1 MYLWQ
6 YCQNSIYDSPFQF
19 FGFVYLTN
27 RQLTSCNDRLTLAR
41 FARWKFNLIHN
52 SNESFLQIK
61 VHCRCW
67 STRNG
72 FSTTSIIRISIN
84 WDFTATQN
92 YQDAKFNSFL
102 SGIQNLLLLGVGGEK
117 IFVKL
122 TAEEALKKKWASPSS
137 QLTRDHLSRDDDH
150 PLVFKLGS
158 ETVVKSSCFTI
169 IDYLPKRSRKTYI
182 SIAQKASGKPK
193 DFSHSCVSPSN
204 SMFTN
209 QNQSSNPLAH

>member
-1 MYLWQ
+1 MLKHQKW
-6 YCQNSIYDSPFQF
+6 F
-19 FGFVYLTN
+19 F
-27 RQLTSCNDRLTLAR
+27 
-41 FARWKFNLIHN
+41 
-52 SNESFLQIK
+52 
-61 VHCRCW
+61 
-67 STRNG
+67 
-72 FSTTSIIRISIN
+72 
-84 WDFTATQN
+84 N
-92 YQDAKFNSFL
+92 YQHH
-102 SGIQNLLLLGVGGEK
+102 QNLNQLRFHRHTKSSRCEVQFISLGNPKSSSFRCQRRK

-137 QLTRDHLSRDDDH
+137 QLTRDHFSRDDDH

-209 QNQSSNPLAH
+209 QNQSSNPLAHQKN

>member
-1 MYLWQ
+1 MVFQLLASSESQ
-6 YCQNSIYDSPFQF
+6 SIEISPPHKIIKMRSSIHFSRESTLVFKIF
-19 FGFVYLTN
+19 FF
-27 RQLTSCNDRLTLAR
+27 
-41 FARWKFNLIHN
+41 
-52 SNESFLQIK
+52 SF
-61 VHCRCW
+61 RCW
-67 STRNG
+67 RRKNIRQIDSGRSVEEKMG
-72 FSTTSIIRISIN
+72 FT
-84 WDFTATQN
+84 
-92 YQDAKFNSFL
+92 
-102 SGIQNLLLLGVGGEK
+102 E
-117 IFVKL
+117 
-122 TAEEALKKKWASPSS
+122 KKWSSS
-137 QLTRDHLSRDDDH
+137 QLTRDHFSRDDDH

>member
-1 MYLWQ
+1 MRS
-6 YCQNSIYDSPFQF
+6 SIHFSRDSKIF
-19 FGFVYLTN
+19 FF
-27 RQLTSCNDRLTLAR
+27 
-41 FARWKFNLIHN
+41 
-52 SNESFLQIK
+52 SF
-61 VHCRCW
+61 RCW
-67 STRNG
+67 R
-72 FSTTSIIRISIN
+72 R
-84 WDFTATQN
+84 
-92 YQDAKFNSFL
+92 
-102 SGIQNLLLLGVGGEK
+102 K

-137 QLTRDHLSRDDDH
+137 QLTRDHFSRDDDH

-169 IDYLPKRSRKTYI
+169 IDYLPKRSLTYI

-193 DFSHSCVSPSN
+193 DFSHSCVSRVSPSN

>member
-1 MYLWQ
+1 MTVL
-6 YCQNSIYDSPFQF
+6 FQF

-92 YQDAKFNSFL
+92 HQDAEFNSFL
-102 SGIQNLLLLGVGGEK
+102 SGIHFSFQNLLLFFQVLEEK
-117 IFVKL
+117 NIRQIDSGRSV
-122 TAEEALKKKWASPSS
+122 EEKMGFTEKKWSSS
-137 QLTRDHLSRDDDH
+137 QLTRDHFSRDDDH

>member
-1 MYLWQ
+1 MVFQLLASSESQ
-6 YCQNSIYDSPFQF
+6 SIEISPPHKIIKMRSSIHFSRESTLVFKIF
-19 FGFVYLTN
+19 FF
-27 RQLTSCNDRLTLAR
+27 
-41 FARWKFNLIHN
+41 
-52 SNESFLQIK
+52 SF
-61 VHCRCW
+61 RCW
-67 STRNG
+67 R
-72 FSTTSIIRISIN
+72 R
-84 WDFTATQN
+84 
-92 YQDAKFNSFL
+92 
-102 SGIQNLLLLGVGGEK
+102 K

-137 QLTRDHLSRDDDH
+137 QLTRDHFSRDDDH